1 MLIKHPK
8 NVMIIIVVRE
18 TERKVY
24 IDRKRGTT
32 MKFKKIGMR
41 ILGSVLPVTI
51 IGMTVLAIISG
62 LSSSKI
68 MNEQIRATM
77 SAELRAQMGNINKE
91 MGEVE
96 LLATSIAKT
105 VGASYQGT
113 TLKEYEVMLGDE
125 IYTND
130 LILGS
135 GIWFEPYVYDKAQQ
149 YVGPYVYKEGETPTL
164 TMDYSNAEYDY
175 FQYEFYTNVKSDNA
189 KTVFTE
195 AYYDETSGT
204 VMSSC
209 SAPIYDT
216 NKKFIGV
223 VTVDIE
229 LTSVQKFVS
238 GISVGKTGTAFLL
251 NREGVYLSCD
261 DPEKQMN
268 VNIKEDSNTSLKK
281 VAGQILSGKPGS
293 AEYTKNGT
301 DYNLY
306 YDVIPDL
313 NWTLVMQIDKNEL
326 QEPIS
331 ELLIRLIIV
340 AIISVL
346 LSVLVI
352 LYQVLYLT
360 RTMKQVSVF
369 AENLS
374 QGDFTIEPVT
384 VEGRDELGQMGHA
397 LNTMYTENKSVIS
410 TISQESGE
418 VQYSSE
424 HLSVISQ
431 ELLKCFN
438 SIKET
443 ISAVNEDMMTSSA
456 ATEEITASVHEVNQS
471 LLKLAQQTN
480 KSSGMSNEI
489 RVRAKEIEMNST
501 DSFERAI
508 SLSKEYEESLTN
520 SIAKAE
526 IVEAIGVMAESISNI
541 AEQINLL
548 ALNASIEAARAGE
561 QGRGFAVVAT
571 EIGKLA
577 GDTAQTVNEIKETI
591 EEIQEAFNGL
601 TNDSRNLLDFIENT
615 VTPDYN
621 SFVEVGRQYGQ
632 DAESIEYISK
642 ELSRMAESIKTTM
655 GEVEAAIDNI
665 AEAAQ
670 NTADSSSSIMEY
682 TEDVTEKVDEVAE
695 MSEHQ
700 KVVSNKLNDLVHRF
714 KL

>member
-1 MLIKHPK
+1 M
-8 NVMIIIVVRE
+8 R
-18 TERKVY
+18 
-24 IDRKRGTT
+24 
-32 MKFKKIGMR
+32 FKKIGIR
-41 ILGSVLPVTI
+41 ILSSVLPVVI

-62 LSSSKI
+62 WSSSKI
-68 MNEQIRATM
+68 MNKQIQETM

-96 LLATSIAKT
+96 LLATTIAKT
-105 VGASYQGT
+105 VGASYQNT
-113 TLKEYEVMLGDE
+113 TLEEYESMLGDM
-125 IYTND
+125 IYSND

-135 GIWFEPYVYDKAQQ
+135 GIWFEPYTYDKKQQ
-149 YVGPYVYKEGETPTL
+149 YVGPYVYKDGETPTL
-164 TMDYSNAEYDY
+164 TMDYSNAEYNY
-175 FQYEFYTNVKSDNA
+175 FGYEFYTNVKSDNA

-209 SAPIYDT
+209 SAPIYDA
-216 NKKFIGV
+216 NKKFVGV

-229 LTSVQKFVS
+229 LTSVQTFVS

-261 DPEKQMN
+261 DTEKQMK
-268 VNIKEDSNTSLKK
+268 VNIKEDSNKSLKS
-281 VAGQILSGKPGS
+281 VAGKILAGKAGS
-293 AEYTKNGT
+293 SEYSKNGT

-313 NWTLVMQIDKNEL
+313 NWTLVIQMDKAEL
-326 QEPIS
+326 NQPIS
-331 ELLIRLIIV
+331 DLVVRLIIV
-340 AIISVL
+340 AIISVI
-346 LSVLVI
+346 LSILVI
-352 LYQVLYLT
+352 LYEVLYLT

-374 QGDFTIEPVT
+374 QGDFTVKPVE
-384 VEGRDELGQMGHA
+384 VKGKDELGMMGEA
-397 LNTMYTENKSVIS
+397 LNTMYAENKSVIS

-418 VQYSSE
+418 VQFSSE
-424 HLSVISQ
+424 HLSAISK
-431 ELLKCFN
+431 ELLKGFA
-438 SIKET
+438 SIKDT

-471 LLKLAQQTN
+471 LLRLAMQTN

-489 RVRAKEIEMNST
+489 RDRAKEIEMSST
-501 DSFERAI
+501 SSFERAA
-508 SLSKEYEESLTN
+508 SLSKQYEDNLTKSL
-520 SIAKAE
+520 AKAE

-577 GDTAQTVNEIKETI
+577 GDTAQTVNEIKDTI
-591 EEIQEAFNGL
+591 QEIQEAFNGL
-601 TNDSRNLLDFIENT
+601 TNDSRILLDFIENT

-621 SFVEVGRQYGQ
+621 SFVQVGRQYGQ
-632 DAESIEYISK
+632 DAESIELISK
-642 ELSRMAESIKTTM
+642 DLSNMAESIKMTM

-682 TEDVTEKVDEVAE
+682 TEDVTVKVDEVAE

-700 KVVSNKLNDLVHRF
+700 KVVSNKLNDLVHKF